1 MDSPPR
7 TLPGR
12 KGHWP
17 PPVASEGDAVPPA
30 FTASAQPSPRCI
42 HGVSAKP
49 QNSVTL
55 AVRPSI
61 HPSRSTWPLARTEET
76 ITQVAERRV
85 GGGREQ
91 LGGQQ
96 LGRCQRSVP
105 GAGQSGPSTA
115 TARLHASGHAPLQA
129 DSAVARAPRVTR
141 PSPSRLEASLRH
153 ADQHHLCV
161 RTGMAGLSPGV
172 SRGSAGQGSGIVMA
186 GPGSLLWRGFHPQP
200 RNLRVPQAR
209 PPKQG
214 APKSGSAGCLPKS
227 EHRQTHFENAL

>member
-1 MDSPPR
+1 M
-7 TLPGR
+7 
-12 KGHWP
+12 H
-17 PPVASEGDAVPPA
+17 
-30 FTASAQPSPRCI
+30 PRCI
-42 HGVSAKP
+42 REASELGDSGRP
-49 QNSVTL
+49 
-55 AVRPSI
+55 AV
-61 HPSRSTWPLARTEET
+61 HPSQ
-76 ITQVAERRV
+76 QVHVALGEDRRDHHT
-85 GGGREQ
+85 GGRAR
-91 LGGQQ
+91 GGAAAAE
-96 LGRCQRSVP
+96 SSW
-105 GAGQSGPSTA
+105 GASSSAGASAASQVRDSPARAA

-209 PPKQG
+209 PPKLG

-227 EHRQTHFENAL
+227 EHQQTHFENAL

>member
-1 MDSPPR
+1 M
-7 TLPGR
+7 
-12 KGHWP
+12 H
-17 PPVASEGDAVPPA
+17 
-30 FTASAQPSPRCI
+30 PRCI
-42 HGVSAKP
+42 REASELGDSGRP
-49 QNSVTL
+49 
-55 AVRPSI
+55 AV
-61 HPSRSTWPLARTEET
+61 HPSQ
-76 ITQVAERRV
+76 QVHVALGEDRRDHHTGGRAQG

-227 EHRQTHFENAL
+227 EHRQTRFENAL

>member
-17 PPVASEGDAVPPA
+17 PPVASEGDAVPPT

-76 ITQVAERRV
+76 ITQVAERR
-85 GGGREQ
+85 GGRQ
-91 LGGQQ
+91 RAAGGPAARQVPAQ
-96 LGRCQRSVP
+96 RPRCGTARPEHGHRPTPRLRPRAVAGGLGRGSCS
-105 GAGQSGPSTA
+105 
-115 TARLHASGHAPLQA
+115 SGHAPVILSFRSQFT
-129 DSAVARAPRVTR
+129 TR
-141 PSPSRLEASLRH
+141 
-153 ADQHHLCV
+153 
-161 RTGMAGLSPGV
+161 
-172 SRGSAGQGSGIVMA
+172 
-186 GPGSLLWRGFHPQP
+186 
-200 RNLRVPQAR
+200 
-209 PPKQG
+209 
-214 APKSGSAGCLPKS
+214 
-227 EHRQTHFENAL
+227 